1 MPRPNKEKNEH
12 EKREEKT
19 AQNLVGA
26 GSFIIVD

>member
-19 AQNLVGA
+19 AQNLLA
-26 GSFIIVD
+26 REFHYC